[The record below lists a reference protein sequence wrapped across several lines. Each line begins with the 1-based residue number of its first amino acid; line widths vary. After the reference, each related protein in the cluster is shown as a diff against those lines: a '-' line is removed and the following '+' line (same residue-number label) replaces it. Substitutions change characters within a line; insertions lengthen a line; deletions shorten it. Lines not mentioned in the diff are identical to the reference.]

1 MTPPQDATPK
11 LPKYPADIEASM
23 VLPRQRASPAS
34 SLADLPYRRSNP
46 SLSKLFESTTS
57 ISTSRPNSGAA
68 TPTQSTV
75 QGSVFSPGSR
85 LSGSGT
91 PSSLPPGV
99 SDEYRT
105 LIQQAFVPCVAVLAD
120 AQTDEL
126 IRDKGLEGGLLQLL
140 RPFGESVPGKVTI
153 RDSNGA
159 SKSWDDFGVRFI
171 GVDDAYPDL
180 RVDTGGQRT
189 STSSIRRP
197 RRTGGDVSQIEELVD
212 RHLQYSEFNR
222 QDAVPDYMNKGD
234 APVPQTDSTS
244 SPFHTLYLR
253 RLLSGLPVVPHETF
267 SHPVAG
273 IIAISSRNPHPIEE
287 LRRLYNRQH
296 DGDLRFP
303 QWVEN
308 DFLRYYVLIHDEETG
323 DIAKSN
329 QTFDSMKRHFGL
341 HCHLLRLKSQQC
353 IASDDD
359 SVRLPTCEWMS
370 ASEEL
375 AEIQRRETADDIT
388 DPAPYFPDSD
398 ISSLRTFIRELVTQS
413 IIPNMERSVATWNE
427 QILSRRRGLS
437 GRFMSLSK
445 RWTPFGSSRTSSSS
459 SSTISSNSNY
469 DSLQG
474 FYRPDAPE
482 AIMRRLA
489 DYCFMLRDWKLALST
504 YDILRTD
511 FQNDKAWRHYAG
523 AAEMAALSALM
534 NPQPLASTPK
544 TRAENIDAWI
554 EAASYSYT
562 DRQRSAAPYY
572 ALRTLVLSFELLRLR
587 GPAAADDAA
596 RWATRILDTHLV
608 GPAGHALITER
619 ISACYAIRTGS
630 GFYKLGSRRRK
641 AALWAVLA
649 AQNWFQQEKAVQAE
663 RALDTALAL
672 FNTRIEHTPG
682 RGVGLATTV
691 GKLPF
696 DDMQRFVDSLR
707 QHIMGLRLQNQG
719 YTGHDDDDND
729 DDNENDNNNNDNDN
743 GLDAAARRGSHHV
756 QGAELDL
763 RRSITKSPETEEEME
778 ALDKSPRAKRK
789 SLMVAGEGLGLGGVG
804 PLSPAALAVER
815 REGEA
820 GGRDKVDEGFE

>member
-11 LPKYPADIEASM
+11 PPKYPADPEASM
-23 VLPRQRASPAS
+23 ILPRQRASPAS
-34 SLADLPYRRSNP
+34 SLASLPYRRSNP

-75 QGSVFSPGSR
+75 QGSIFSPGSR
-85 LSGSGT
+85 LSGTGT
-91 PSSLPPGV
+91 PNSLPSGV

-120 AQTDEL
+120 AQTEEL
-126 IRDKGLEGGLLQLL
+126 IRGKGLEGGLLQLL
-140 RPFGESVPGKVTI
+140 RPFGESAPGKVTI

-159 SKSWDDFGVRFI
+159 SKSWEDFGVRFI

-189 STSSIRRP
+189 SSSSTGRP
-197 RRTGGDVSQIEELVD
+197 RRAGGDVSQIEELVD

-222 QDAVPDYMNKGD
+222 QSPVSDYMNKGD
-234 APVPQTDSTS
+234 ATATQTDGTA

-370 ASEEL
+370 AGEEL
-375 AEIQRRETADDIT
+375 AEIQRRETTDDIT
-388 DPAPYFPDSD
+388 DPTPYFPDSD

-413 IIPNMERSVATWNE
+413 IIPNMERSVSTWNE

-445 RWTPFGSSRTSSSS
+445 RWTPFGGSRTSGS
-459 SSTISSNSNY
+459 SSTASGNSNY

-534 NPQPLASTPK
+534 APTPLSSK
-544 TRAENIDAWI
+544 NRAENIDAWI

-572 ALRTLVLSFELLRLR
+572 ALRTLALSFELLRLR
-587 GPAAADDAA
+587 GSSAADDAA
-596 RWATRILDTHLV
+596 RWATRILETGLV
-608 GPAGHALITER
+608 GAVGHALITER
-619 ISACYAIRTGS
+619 ISACYAVRTGV
-630 GFYKLGSRRRK
+630 GIYKLGSRRRK

-649 AQNWFQQEKAVQAE
+649 SENWYRLDKSQQAE
-663 RALDTALAL
+663 RALDTALRL
-672 FNTRIEHTPG
+672 YNTQAENAEG
-682 RGVGLATTV
+682 GVVRLS
-691 GKLPF
+691 F
-696 DDMQRFVDSLR
+696 EDMQRFVDQLR
-707 QHIMGLRLQNQG
+707 QQIVGLRLANQG
-719 YTGHDDDDND
+719 Y
-729 DDNENDNNNNDNDN
+729 
-743 GLDAAARRGSHHV
+743 GSEHGEGDEEGM
-756 QGAELDL
+756 Q
-763 RRSITKSPETEEEME
+763 SPEVEEEAE
-778 ALDKSPRAKRK
+778 ALDKSPRLHRK
-789 SLMVAGEGLGLGGVG
+789 SLIGSTVPTIDMAG
-804 PLSPAALAVER
+804 PLSPALER
-815 REGEA
+815 PKGE
-820 GGRDKVDEGFE
+820 VDAKGEGFE

>member
-1 MTPPQDATPK
+1 MPH
-11 LPKYPADIEASM
+11 I
-23 VLPRQRASPAS
+23 
-34 SLADLPYRRSNP
+34 
-46 SLSKLFESTTS
+46 
-57 ISTSRPNSGAA
+57 
-68 TPTQSTV
+68 
-75 QGSVFSPGSR
+75 
-85 LSGSGT
+85 
-91 PSSLPPGV
+91 
-99 SDEYRT
+99 
-105 LIQQAFVPCVAVLAD
+105 AVLAD
-120 AQTDEL
+120 AQTEEL
-126 IRDKGLEGGLLQLL
+126 VRGKGIEGGLLQLL

-153 RDSNGA
+153 RDSIGA
-159 SKSWDDFGVRFI
+159 SKSWEDFGVRFI
-171 GVDDAYPDL
+171 AVDDAYPDV
-180 RVDTGGQRT
+180 RGDAGAGQRT
-189 STSSIRRP
+189 STSSVQRRA
-197 RRTGGDVSQIEELVD
+197 RRTGGDVAQVEEVVD

-222 QDAVPDYMNKGD
+222 PDPVSDYLNKGEA
-234 APVPQTDSTS
+234 APPAESTS

-308 DFLRYYVLIHDEETG
+308 DFLRYYVLVHDEETG

-341 HCHLLRLKSQQC
+341 HCHLLRLKSQPT
-353 IASDDD
+353 IPSDDD
-359 SVRLPTCEWMS
+359 SVRVPICEWMS

-375 AEIQRRETADDIT
+375 AEIQKRETTDDIT
-388 DPAPYFPDSD
+388 DPTPYLPDSD

-413 IIPNMERSVATWNE
+413 IVPNMERSVATWNE

-459 SSTISSNSNY
+459 SATSNSNY

-534 NPQPLASTPK
+534 APTPLSAK
-544 TRAENIDAWI
+544 TRSENIDAWI

-572 ALRTLVLSFELLRLR
+572 ALRTLALAFELLRLR
-587 GPAAADDAA
+587 GSAAADDAA
-596 RWATRILDTHLV
+596 RWATRILESGLV
-608 GPAGHALITER
+608 GAIGHALITER
-619 ISACYAIRTGS
+619 ISACYSIRTGV
-630 GFYKLGSRRRK
+630 GTFKVGSRKRK
-641 AALWAVLA
+641 AAFWAVLA
-649 AQNWFQQEKAVQAE
+649 AEHWWRLEKSVQAE
-663 RALDTALAL
+663 KCLDNALVLYNVHVEAQS
-672 FNTRIEHTPG
+672 G
-682 RGVGLATTV
+682 GKGS
-691 GKLPF
+691 GKLPTE
-696 DDMQRFVDSLR
+696 DMQRYVDELRQQILSLR
-707 QHIMGLRLQNQG
+707 LANQG
-719 YTGHDDDDND
+719 YGVEQEGEDGD
-729 DDNENDNNNNDNDN
+729 E
-743 GLDAAARRGSHHV
+743 A
-756 QGAELDL
+756 Q
-763 RRSITKSPETEEEME
+763 SPEVEEATET
-778 ALDKSPRAKRK
+778 LDVSPRLHRK
-789 SLMVAGEGLGLGGVG
+789 SLIGAVAPAIDVG
-804 PLSPAALAVER
+804 PLSPALER
-815 REGEA
+815 SKEQGDLQR
-820 GGRDKVDEGFE
+820 EGFE

>member
-1 MTPPQDATPK
+1 M
-11 LPKYPADIEASM
+11 
-23 VLPRQRASPAS
+23 
-34 SLADLPYRRSNP
+34 
-46 SLSKLFESTTS
+46 
-57 ISTSRPNSGAA
+57 
-68 TPTQSTV
+68 PT
-75 QGSVFSPGSR
+75 
-85 LSGSGT
+85 
-91 PSSLPPGV
+91 
-99 SDEYRT
+99 
-105 LIQQAFVPCVAVLAD
+105 VAVLAD
-120 AQTDEL
+120 AATEEL
-126 IRDKGLEGGLLQLL
+126 IRGKGLEGGLLQLL

-159 SKSWDDFGVRFI
+159 SKSWEDFGIRFV

-180 RVDTGGQRT
+180 RVDTGQRT
-189 STSSIRRP
+189 SSSSVRRP
-197 RRTGGDVSQIEELVD
+197 RRTGGDVAQIEELVD

-222 QDAVPDYMNKGD
+222 QDPVSGHQNKTDG
-234 APVPQTDSTS
+234 AQTESTS
-244 SPFHTLYLR
+244 SPFYSLYLR

-353 IASDDD
+353 IPSDDD

-375 AEIQRRETADDIT
+375 AEIQRRETADEIT
-388 DPAPYFPDSD
+388 DPTPYFPDSD

-413 IIPNMERSVATWNE
+413 IIPNMERSVSTWNE

-445 RWTPFGSSRTSSSS
+445 RWTPFGSSRNSSSS
-459 SSTISSNSNY
+459 SSPSSNSNY

-534 NPQPLASTPK
+534 APTLLSSK
-544 TRAENIDAWI
+544 SRSENIDAWI

-572 ALRTLVLSFELLRLR
+572 ALRTLSLSFELLRLR
-587 GPAAADDAA
+587 GSSAADDAA
-596 RWATRILDTHLV
+596 RWATRILEAGLV
-608 GPAGHALITER
+608 GTIGHALVTER
-619 ISACYAIRTGS
+619 ISACYSIRTGA
-630 GFYKLGSRRRK
+630 GAYKLGNRRRK

-649 AQNWFQQEKAVQAE
+649 TENWWRLDRSLQAE
-663 RALDTALAL
+663 KNLDVALRFYNVQTGEMESGTVKLAY
-672 FNTRIEHTPG
+672 
-682 RGVGLATTV
+682 
-691 GKLPF
+691 
-696 DDMQRFVDSLR
+696 DDMQRFVDELRQQILSLR
-707 QHIMGLRLQNQG
+707 LSNQG
-719 YTGHDDDDND
+719 YSAADEGQVDFQSS
-729 DDNENDNNNNDNDN
+729 NEVEEAMET
-743 GLDAAARRGSHHV
+743 LD
-756 QGAELDL
+756 
-763 RRSITKSPETEEEME
+763 T
-778 ALDKSPRAKRK
+778 SPRMHRK
-789 SLMVAGEGLGLGGVG
+789 SLIGAVAPPIDTG
-804 PLSPAALAVER
+804 PLSPAMER
-815 REGEA
+815 NEEPGA
-820 GGRDKVDEGFE
+820 KGEGFE